1 MTSPIPLPDW
11 LPWWVP
17 ILLLLP
23 ALLYGLMFLFMPF
36 SLIGVKGRL
45 DAIEARLDEIQGEI
59 RSLSLRMPEPLPRAH
74 FDELYAPPP
83 PDAAASRAEPVLSR
97 PPIPPGS
104 AGYRGGS
111 ARPIFARVAPVRPV
125 DPRNDPGRGPYRSDR
140 TEPRLDWP
148 Q

>member
-59 RSLSLRMPEPLPRAH
+59 RSLALRMPEPLPRAH

-97 PPIPPGS
+97 PPIPPAPRDIEEDRPPNLR
-104 AGYRGGS
+104 AG
-111 ARPIFARVAPVRPV
+111 APVRPV
-125 DPRNDPGRGPYRSDR
+125 DSRNDPGRGPYRSDR